1 MEFSFLFPRVEMG
14 RFPKLGFIAALG
26 LSLAA
31 SSGEALEQKLR
42 EQLLAIPLTSALG
55 GETTRPASA
64 PNAFSLQAPNAPR
77 KHQRPFSFGNRL
89 FNTNW
94 VEAPASVKSFDGLGP
109 MFNRVS
115 CAGCHTKDGRGE
127 PPANGKGPMDS
138 MLLRISIPGAGE
150 HGAPNPVPGYG
161 DQLSERA
168 LNRITPEGLAT
179 ITYDNVTG
187 TFGDGEAYVLRK
199 PSYQI
204 ASASYGPLPPDLM
217 ISPRVAPQVIGLGLL
232 EAVPDETLLA
242 LADPDDSDGDGISGR
257 ANRVWDSVTNK
268 PAIGR
273 FGWKA
278 GQPTLKN
285 QNTGAAAGDIG
296 LTSAIHPSENCPKE
310 QFACLAA
317 INGGTPELTKE
328 FVEKL
333 TLYTASLAVP
343 AQRNSTDTEVRQGGE
358 LFRTMGCAACHMPTL
373 KSGMHDLPEVSNQVF
388 HPFTDL
394 LLHDM
399 GEGLADNRPD
409 FEASG
414 SEWRT
419 PPLWGLGLVPVVN
432 GHQFLLHDGRANG
445 FAEAILWH
453 DGEAE
458 AAKEK
463 FRTALKSE
471 REALIAFLQSL

>member
-1 MEFSFLFPRVEMG
+1 MG
-14 RFPKLGFIAALG
+14 QFPKIGFIAALG

-31 SSGEALEQKLR
+31 SSGEALERKLR

-55 GETTRPASA
+55 GETTRPVSA
-64 PNAFSLQAPNAPR
+64 PNAFSLQAPNAAR
-77 KHQRPFSFGNRL
+77 RHQRPFSFGNRL

-127 PPANGKGPMDS
+127 PPPNGKGPMDS
-138 MLLRISIPGAGE
+138 MLLRISIPGTGE
-150 HGAPNPVPGYG
+150 HGAPNPVAGYG

-168 LNRITPEGLAT
+168 LNGIAPEG
-179 ITYDNVTG
+179 I
-187 TFGDGEAYVLRK
+187 
-199 PSYQI
+199 
-204 ASASYGPLPPDLM
+204 
-217 ISPRVAPQVIGLGLL
+217 
-232 EAVPDETLLA
+232 
-242 LADPDDSDGDGISGR
+242 
-257 ANRVWDSVTNK
+257 VWDSVTNL

-296 LTSAIHPSENCPKE
+296 LTSSVHPAENCPKE
-310 QFACLAA
+310 QSACVAA
-317 INGGTPELTKE
+317 INGGTPELTAE

-343 AQRNSTDTEVRQGGE
+343 AQRNSDDEQVRQGGE
-358 LFRTMGCAACHMPTL
+358 LFRSMGCAACHMPTL
-373 KSGMHDLPEVSNQVF
+373 KSGVHDLPEVSNQIF

-399 GEGLADNRPD
+399 GEALADNRPD
-409 FEASG
+409 FEASE

-453 DGEAE
+453 GGEAE

-463 FRTALKSE
+463 FRTAPKAE